1 MIQKEYLVIQKTSF
15 KTLLDSIVR
24 NLIHVNKFTFNP
36 SSEFKD
42 DYYALNEFKK
52 IIFSFKSLT
61 EQNKQKFTFVYLPS
75 IERYLNN
82 DNNPNYYKEIMNFL
96 RK

>member
-1 MIQKEYLVIQKTSF
+1 M
-15 KTLLDSIVR
+15 
-24 NLIHVNKFTFNP
+24 NL
-36 SSEFKD
+36 
-42 DYYALNEFKK
+42 K

-82 DNNPNYYKEIMNFL
+82 DNNPNYYKEIITFL